1 MIRSGKWISF
11 NLEIDFFE
19 HCKRVI
25 VAEEIRFSHNFLY
38 GYFVF
43 SGRKTNLL
51 PDPGYVALTNICLED
66 GGCCPVKKDPPG
78 HSSKNHVKIPSK
90 KCRPSLLLRCSP
102 VSISTLKNDL
112 FCFVRVNSVAF
123 SAPLLRWRKIPKYR
137 ALHVTD
143 CNSVF
148 VAELLEIQIET
159 INVNEE
165 RSL

>member
-1 MIRSGKWISF
+1 MGFFRSRNGFLWSLQPNYCGGRNRNLPQSMI
-11 NLEIDFFE
+11 
-19 HCKRVI
+19 
-25 VAEEIRFSHNFLY
+25 
-38 GYFVF
+38 VF

-51 PDPGYVALTNICLED
+51 PDPGYVVALTNICLED

-112 FCFVRVNSVAF
+112 FCFVRVNSVACSCF
-123 SAPLLRWRKIPKYR
+123 APLLRWRRKPKSL